1 MLTDQHLL
9 LRLTIMLVAFTGNLG
24 SSFKQLLIQSAL
36 FLLFFLLEPASYL
49 RLLHALRFILS
60 FLTAYWLIATLLG
73 TPFPTM
79 LLFSLRLLFFIIVSV
94 YTFSHLTLPR
104 VLHDTSFL
112 LKYRWGN
119 ALIQYLL
126 ATILFIQS
134 FQQHWTASQTEFK
147 HDLSARFWHSLK
159 TCNRDT
165 ASISQ
170 KVEASIRD
178 EQSYAEAKPASSL
191 LGLTFLCLLI
201 LLGAV

>member
-9 LRLTIMLVAFTGNLG
+9 LRLTIMLVAFSGNLG
-24 SSFKQLLIQSAL
+24 SSFRQLILQSTL
-36 FLLFFLLEPASYL
+36 FLLFFLLEPAAYL
-49 RLLHALRFILS
+49 RLWQAFRFILS
-60 FLTAYWLIATLLG
+60 FLTAYWLVATLIG

-94 YTFSHLTLPR
+94 YTFSHLSLPR

-112 LKYRWGN
+112 LKYRWAN
-119 ALIQYLL
+119 QLIQYLL

-134 FQQHWTASQTEFK
+134 FKKHWTAAQAEYK

-165 ASISQ
+165 ELIGQ
-170 KVEASIRD
+170 QVEAAIRD
-178 EQSYAEAKPASSL
+178 EQSYALAKPASSL

-201 LLGAV
+201 ILGAL